1 MFAKIVKGKDLSALE
16 SEVNKFISD
25 HSLDKDPEKI
35 AQEIVN
41 ELLPNS
47 KPIIKK
53 TLKIYNVQQ
62 FVVGE
67 VDPKSVSLLNR
78 QPVPVYSFC
87 LLLIC
92 GYE

>member
-78 QPVPVYSFC
+78 QPFPVYSFC